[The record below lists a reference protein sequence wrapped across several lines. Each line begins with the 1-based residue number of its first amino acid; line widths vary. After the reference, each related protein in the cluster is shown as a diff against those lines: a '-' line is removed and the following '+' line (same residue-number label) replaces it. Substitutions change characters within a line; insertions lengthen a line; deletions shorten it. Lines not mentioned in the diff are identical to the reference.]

1 MKPLPRADWQALIP
15 HAGAMCLL
23 DEVLEWDAEHLLGR
37 SYTHAQSSNPLRTDA
52 GLRAVHL
59 CEYGAQAA
67 AVHGALQAR
76 SCGVRQQPGLL
87 VALREVRLACRW
99 VSDSAVLDIQVRRVH
114 SDAAAALYTFR
125 VAQHGQRLAEGR
137 ALIALAI

>member
-1 MKPLPRADWQALIP
+1 MKPLLRADWQALIP
-15 HAGAMCLL
+15 HAGFMCLL

-37 SYTHAQSSNPLRTDA
+37 SHLHAQSSNPLRTDA

-59 CEYGAQAA
+59 CEYGAQAI

-76 SCGVRQQPGLL
+76 ACGIQGSPGLL
-87 VALREVRLACRW
+87 AALREVRLECRW
-99 VSDSAVLDIQVRRVH
+99 VTDPAPLDVQVWRVH

-125 VAQHGQRLAEGR
+125 VAQHGQCLAEGR

>member
-15 HAGAMCLL
+15 HTGAMSLL

-37 SYTHAQSSNPLRTDA
+37 SRQHAQSSNPLRTDA
-52 GLRAVHL
+52 GLRAIHL

-76 SCGVRQQPGLL
+76 ACGIQGPPGLL
-87 VALREVRLACRW
+87 AALREVRLECRW
-99 VSDSAVLDIQVRRVH
+99 VTDPAALDIQVWRVH

-125 VAQHGQRLAEGR
+125 VTQHGQRLAEGR
-137 ALIALAI
+137 VLIALAV

>member
-1 MKPLPRADWQALIP
+1 MKPLLRADWQALIP
-15 HAGAMCLL
+15 HTGAMCLL

-37 SYTHAQSSNPLRTDA
+37 SHTHAQSSNPLRTDA
-52 GLRAVHL
+52 GLRALHL

-76 SCGVRQQPGLL
+76 SCGVRQPPGLL
-87 VALREVRLACRW
+87 VALREVRLECRR
-99 VSDSAVLDIQVRRVH
+99 VTDPAALDIQVWQVH
-114 SDAAAALYTFR
+114 SNAAAALYTFY
-125 VAQHGQRLAEGR
+125 VTQHGQCLAEGR

>member
-15 HAGAMCLL
+15 HTGAMCLL

-37 SYTHAQSSNPLRTDA
+37 SHQHAQASNPLRSDA

-76 SCGVRQQPGLL
+76 SCGIRPPPGLL
-87 VALREVRLACRW
+87 VALREVRLACCW
-99 VSDSAVLDIQVRRVH
+99 VSDPAVLDIQVWRVH
-114 SDAAAALYTFR
+114 SDAAAALYMFR
-125 VAQHGQRLAEGR
+125 IAQRGQCLAEGR